1 MDTVLYR
8 AAWRRPLPSGLGVSV
23 SRPRGLREIE
33 KELRG
38 RGAIVS
44 RSRPTTD
51 TVGHF
56 ATADCRGGEDESEA
70 QMNTTTSSAQSEF
83 APSLLVKPSA
93 EAPTVRPAG
102 LKNDQAPAKRSWFS
116 MRAPLVVGRYLTT
129 LLLGIA
135 ATLAWQSY
143 GDAARHMIA
152 SAASSLDQQQ
162 INAISLDLNA
172 MRQSIDGLATSIA
185 TSQEQIMRSVDTLTA
200 SQEQMTR
207 EIAKV
212 QAVEQYVLYRN
223 SDPPSRAVPAPTPK
237 PVQRP
242 SQPPT
247 ALTPAR
253 NP

>member
-1 MDTVLYR
+1 MLNIV
-8 AAWRRPLPSGLGVSV
+8 
-23 SRPRGLREIE
+23 E
-33 KELRG
+33 ELRG

-51 TVGHF
+51 KDVHF
-56 ATADCRGGEDESEA
+56 ATADSNGVEDESEA

-93 EAPTVRPAG
+93 EAPAVR
-102 LKNDQAPAKRSWFS
+102 LKNDETPAKHAWLGEL
-116 MRAPLVVGRYLTT
+116 APLAFARYLIA

-135 ATLAWQSY
+135 ATLVWQSY

-162 INAISLDLNA
+162 FDARSFDLNA

-185 TSQEQIMRSVDTLTA
+185 TNQEQIMRSVDQLTA

-212 QAVEQYVLYRN
+212 QAVEQYVLYKN
-223 SDPPSRAVPAPTPK
+223 SDPPPRAVPAPMPR

-242 SQPPT
+242 LQAPT
-247 ALTPAR
+247 ALIPAK

>member
-1 MDTVLYR
+1 
-8 AAWRRPLPSGLGVSV
+8 
-23 SRPRGLREIE
+23 
-33 KELRG
+33 
-38 RGAIVS
+38 
-44 RSRPTTD
+44 
-51 TVGHF
+51 
-56 ATADCRGGEDESEA
+56 
-70 QMNTTTSSAQSEF
+70 MNTMTSSAQSDF

-93 EAPTVRPAG
+93 EAPAVRPAR
-102 LKNDQAPAKRSWFS
+102 LKNDEVPAKRSWLG
-116 MRAPLVVGRYLTT
+116 MLAPLAVARYLIT

-152 SAASSLDQQQ
+152 SATSSLDQQK

-185 TSQEQIMRSVDTLTA
+185 TNQEQIMRGVDTLTA
-200 SQEQMTR
+200 SQEQLTR

-212 QAVEQYVLYRN
+212 QAVEQYVLYKN
-223 SDPPSRAVPAPTPK
+223 ADPPSRAIPAPTPK

-242 SQPPT
+242 PQPTT
-247 ALTPAR
+247 ALTPAK

>member
-1 MDTVLYR
+1 
-8 AAWRRPLPSGLGVSV
+8 
-23 SRPRGLREIE
+23 
-33 KELRG
+33 
-38 RGAIVS
+38 
-44 RSRPTTD
+44 
-51 TVGHF
+51 
-56 ATADCRGGEDESEA
+56 
-70 QMNTTTSSAQSEF
+70 MNTMTSSAQSEF

-93 EAPTVRPAG
+93 EAPTARPAN
-102 LKNDQAPAKRSWFS
+102 LKNDQVPAKRSWLGIPP
-116 MRAPLVVGRYLTT
+116 PLAIARYLLT

-152 SAASSLDQQQ
+152 SAASSVDQQQ
-162 INAISLDLNA
+162 FNAILLDLNA

-185 TSQEQIMRSVDTLTA
+185 TSQERITRSVDQLTA

-212 QAVEQYVLYRN
+212 QAVEQYVLYKN
-223 SDPPSRAVPAPTPK
+223 SDPPPRAVPAPTPR

-242 SQPPT
+242 SQAPT
-247 ALTPAR
+247 ALTPAK